1 MDNKVWGKSANFL
14 LIYTLEIK
22 ISETDI
28 WYEFQALFQKSYKK
42 PFKEF

>member
-1 MDNKVWGKSANFL
+1 MDNKVWGKSPYFL
-14 LIYTLEIK
+14 PIYTLEIK

-42 PFKEF
+42 TFKEF